1 MEIICILTDNLEA
14 LRTFSDKAA
23 VSDGNKPKNEA
34 QNKTEVEELSSII
47 RAKTEEIEILSR
59 KSEEAESDVE
69 ALRGSF
75 TALTALSDLRVR
87 QLEEEKQT
95 LTMHLV
101 AESLKVSSMAEQVA
115 VLEGKVADKEVQYQR
130 AKQAT
135 TALQR
140 MNDQANT
147 KAQTST
153 PAQAKALTQ
162 ADRGIL
168 RGESDD
174 ADGGEDGYGDLHTLR
189 KQASLDEMHR
199 AHEKEIKILTNQILV
214 VQDAKAAAESLL
226 KVSEGSGNNT
236 EHSDL
241 LVKYNAL
248 SSELNSEKFSGAAK
262 DVKISTLQDEKEKL
276 KNLTGNIGSLQEKLI
291 RMEQEIVRSH
301 SQLLTKETEL
311 LYLNGQIENSDSSS
325 KKTISELHQ
334 LNSSLSERMTQT
346 AATMKDLSNQLKT
359 STEEKSRIEKQ
370 YDEMTKICEKL
381 KNELNAER
389 KKSPK
394 VNQLEV
400 ERDTLLK
407 TVSLSGNTIRD
418 LEKKISGMTA
428 ELEIMKSAL
437 LGTER
442 GPAAIEAKDKQ
453 IALLI
458 KIDQLGVK
466 NAELIDSHAALL
478 GNERNQHQKVLSSL
492 HEMLKGKE
500 KEITTLKANEV
511 EHDRRNVSSVAS
523 PSAPPVPPPPPP
535 PLSQPLPPPPPL
547 PLSEGSAGI
556 AALSL
561 IVGQQQTSVQ
571 RLTEKLESAEG
582 LIFALTQALPG
593 SRLTQE
599 PDSFR
604 SPVRGRAATSSAN
617 SHRKEAGAKA
627 EAEADSDVDNGGAGE
642 SERKAD
648 HYNINNMHS
657 PTFTSPANDKRKGQR
672 ERDRASKIDSENE
685 KEGETELEK
694 DLILTPVQTSMSET
708 ESKLKEATRQWRT
721 NINPAIAESWSKV
734 PSRNDPQ
741 VVTKSPMRTRP
752 QRIKEKEK
760 EREREKERPGSEL
773 GLEMWALK
781 VARENRFLEDLTATL
796 KEEKLSVRREQE
808 SLGRRRA
815 KWRVK
820 KASKPGDT
828 LGKME
833 LREESAELNTH
844 TTRLNAAVEQT
855 RVMQGFL
862 TDRRRKLDA
871 LKDSLQ
877 QLSECRDALGVPTRV
892 KGSTAHPH
900 TDDADLTL
908 EAMHRLGRELDSE
921 VEVTLHQ
928 FGCPSS
934 ADEASDRVWGRSAHS
949 NHDGKAVSQDR
960 SYQRSAQNQS
970 TKPRPKPHNQQQQ
983 HSSGHPQQA
992 QGMRGFYSPQGSAP
1006 FDPRMYPFGYEQGT
1020 HYQMQTGPAYSN
1032 PDSGYVQQQQDMGRE
1047 RNQEGYYIP
1056 PPSSSSPPRSH
1067 EDPGRWSVP
1076 PSTTRFNMVG
1086 QTLPG
1091 DFSSSSMYTYPYTD
1105 LRHSAPHTER
1115 VPVRDPRAIREQLK
1129 DLTKRRAQSTEAYDT
1144 HARCVL
1150 CCLCVISST
1159 FASSLFA
1166 FLLSQ

>member
-1 MEIICILTDNLEA
+1 M
-14 LRTFSDKAA
+14 
-23 VSDGNKPKNEA
+23 
-34 QNKTEVEELSSII
+34 
-47 RAKTEEIEILSR
+47 SR
-59 KSEEAESDVE
+59 KSEKAESDVE

-75 TALTALSDLRVR
+75 SALTALSDLRVK

-115 VLEGKVADKEVQYQR
+115 ALEGQVADKEVQYQK

-135 TALQR
+135 SALQR
-140 MNDQANT
+140 LNDQAST
-147 KAQTST
+147 KAQTPTSSQSKVIT
-153 PAQAKALTQ
+153 R

-174 ADGGEDGYGDLHTLR
+174 GDGGEDGYGELHTLR

-214 VQDAKAAAESLL
+214 AQDARAAAESLL
-226 KVSEGSGNNT
+226 QVFNSSGNNT
-236 EHSDL
+236 DHSEL
-241 LVKYNAL
+241 LLKFTAL

-262 DVKISTLQDEKEKL
+262 DMKISTLQDEKEKL
-276 KNLTGNIGSLQEKLI
+276 KNQIGNIGSLQEKI
-291 RMEQEIVRSH
+291 MKMEREIVKSH

-311 LYLNGQIENSDSSS
+311 LYLNGQIENSDSSA
-325 KKTISELHQ
+325 KKTIGELHQ
-334 LNSSLSERMTQT
+334 LNCSLSERMTQA
-346 AATMKDLSNQLKT
+346 AATIKDLSNQLET
-359 STEEKSRIEKQ
+359 TTEVKSKIEKQ
-370 YDEMTKICEKL
+370 YEEMTRTCEKL

-394 VNQLEV
+394 ANQLEV

-407 TVSLSGNTIRD
+407 TVSLSGGTIRD
-418 LEKKISGMTA
+418 LEKKISSMTA
-428 ELEIMKSAL
+428 EIEIMKSAL

-466 NAELIDSHAALL
+466 NAELIASHAVLIS
-478 GNERNQHQKVLSSL
+478 NERNQHQKVLSSL

-500 KEITTLKANEV
+500 KEITTLKANKV
-511 EHDRRNVSSVAS
+511 ELDRRNTTSASVTS
-523 PSAPPVPPPPPP
+523 PSAPLIPPPPPP
-535 PLSQPLPPPPPL
+535 PLSQPLPPPL
-547 PLSEGSAGI
+547 HLSEGSAGI

-593 SRLTQE
+593 SRLTQG

-604 SPVRGRAATSSAN
+604 SPVRGRAATSSVN
-617 SHRKEAGAKA
+617 SHRKEGGAKA
-627 EAEADSDVDNGGAGE
+627 EAEADSDVDSGGAGE

-648 HYNINNMHS
+648 HYSTNNMHS
-657 PTFTSPANDKRKGQR
+657 PTLTSPANDTKIGQKER
-672 ERDRASKIDSENE
+672 ERASKIDNERENE
-685 KEGETELEK
+685 KEGETEFEK
-694 DLILTPVQTSMSET
+694 DLILSPDQTSMSEN
-708 ESKLKEATRQWRT
+708 ENKLKEATRQWRT
-721 NINPAIAESWSKV
+721 NINPSVAESWSKV
-734 PSRNDPQ
+734 PSRNGPQ
-741 VVTKSPMRTRP
+741 VVKKSPMRTRP

-760 EREREKERPGSEL
+760 DREREKEREKDRTGSEL

-820 KASKPGDT
+820 KASNPGDI

-862 TDRRRKLDA
+862 VERRRKLDA

-892 KGSTAHPH
+892 KGSTVHPH

-921 VEVTLHQ
+921 VEVTMHQ

-934 ADEASDRVWGRSAHS
+934 ADEASDRLWGRSANS

-970 TKPRPKPHNQQQQ
+970 TKPRPKPHSQQQQQQ

-992 QGMRGFYSPQGSAP
+992 QGMRGFYSPQGSTP

-1032 PDSGYVQQQQDMGRE
+1032 PDSGYAQQQQDMVRE
-1047 RNQEGYYIP
+1047 RHQEGYYIP
-1056 PPSSSSPPRSH
+1056 PSSPPRTH

-1076 PSTTRFNMVG
+1076 PSTTRFNMGG
-1086 QTLPG
+1086 QALPG
-1091 DFSSSSMYTYPYTD
+1091 DFSSSSSPSMYTYPYTD
-1105 LRHSAPHTER
+1105 LRQSAPHTER

-1144 HARCVL
+1144 HARCVV
-1150 CCLCVISST
+1150 CCLCFTSCTLLSPFSLLFIRVISLIPS
-1159 FASSLFA
+1159 
-1166 FLLSQ
+1166 

>member
-1 MEIICILTDNLEA
+1 M
-14 LRTFSDKAA
+14 
-23 VSDGNKPKNEA
+23 
-34 QNKTEVEELSSII
+34 
-47 RAKTEEIEILSR
+47 SR
-59 KSEEAESDVE
+59 KSEKAESDVE

-75 TALTALSDLRVR
+75 SALTALSDLRVR

-101 AESLKVSSMAEQVA
+101 AESLKVSSMAEQVM
-115 VLEGKVADKEVQYQR
+115 VLEGKVADKELQYQK
-130 AKQAT
+130 AKQAA

-140 MNDQANT
+140 MSDQANT
-147 KAQTST
+147 KAPTT
-153 PAQAKALTQ
+153 APAQAKAQTQ

-168 RGESDD
+168 RGESED

-189 KQASLDEMHR
+189 KQASLDETHR
-199 AHEKEIKILTNQILV
+199 AHEKEIRILTNQILV
-214 VQDAKAAAESLL
+214 AQDARTAAESLL
-226 KVSEGSGNNT
+226 RSSESSGNNT

-241 LVKYNAL
+241 LVKFNAL

-276 KNLTGNIGSLQEKLI
+276 KNLTGNIGSLQEKI
-291 RMEQEIVRSH
+291 IKMEQEIVKSH

-311 LYLNGQIENSDSSS
+311 LYLNGQIENSDTSS

-334 LNSSLSERMTQT
+334 LNSSLSERMTQA
-346 AATMKDLSNQLKT
+346 AATVRDLSNQLKT
-359 STEEKSRIEKQ
+359 STEEKSKIEKH
-370 YDEMTKICEKL
+370 YDEKTKICEKL

-418 LEKKISGMTA
+418 LEKRISSMTA
-428 ELEIMKSAL
+428 EMDIMKSAL

-458 KIDQLGVK
+458 KTDQLGVK
-466 NAELIDSHAALL
+466 NAELIASHAALL

-500 KEITTLKANEV
+500 KEITTLKANNV
-511 EHDRRNVSSVAS
+511 EHDRRKITSVAS

-547 PLSEGSAGI
+547 LPSEGSAGI

-593 SRLTQE
+593 SRLAQE

-604 SPVRGRAATSSAN
+604 SPVRGSAATSSVIMN
-617 SHRKEAGAKA
+617 SHRKEGGAKA
-627 EAEADSDVDNGGAGE
+627 EADADSDVDSGSAGE

-648 HYNINNMHS
+648 HYKTNNMHS
-657 PTFTSPANDKRKGQR
+657 PTFTSPGNDKRKGQR
-672 ERDRASKIDSENE
+672 ERERSSKIDSENE

-694 DLILTPVQTSMSET
+694 DLILTPDQTSMSEN
-708 ESKLKEATRQWRT
+708 ESKLKEAARQWRT
-721 NINPAIAESWSKV
+721 NINPSIAESWSKV

-760 EREREKERPGSEL
+760 EREREKEREKEKDRPGSEL

-808 SLGRRRA
+808 SLGKRRA

-820 KASKPGDT
+820 KASNPGDI

-844 TTRLNAAVEQT
+844 TSRLNAAVEQT

-877 QLSECRDALGVPTRV
+877 QLSECRDAFGVPTRV

-970 TKPRPKPHNQQQQ
+970 TKTRTKPHSQQQ

-1032 PDSGYVQQQQDMGRE
+1032 PDSGYVQQQQDMSRD

-1056 PPSSSSPPRSH
+1056 PPTSSSPPRTH

-1076 PSTTRFNMVG
+1076 PSTTRFNMGG
-1086 QTLPG
+1086 QALPG
-1091 DFSSSSMYTYPYTD
+1091 DFSSSFMYTYPYTD

-1150 CCLCVISST
+1150 CCFCVISST

>member
-1 MEIICILTDNLEA
+1 
-14 LRTFSDKAA
+14 
-23 VSDGNKPKNEA
+23 
-34 QNKTEVEELSSII
+34 
-47 RAKTEEIEILSR
+47 LSR
-59 KSEEAESDVE
+59 KSEKAESDVE

-75 TALTALSDLRVR
+75 SALTALSDLRVR

-130 AKQAT
+130 AKQAS

-140 MNDQANT
+140 LNDQSNT

-153 PAQAKALTQ
+153 TAQAKALTQ

-168 RGESDD
+168 RGESED

-189 KQASLDEMHR
+189 KQASLDEMYR

-214 VQDAKAAAESLL
+214 AQDARAAAESLL
-226 KVSEGSGNNT
+226 KASEGSGNST
-236 EHSDL
+236 EYSDL
-241 LVKYNAL
+241 QVKFNAL

-276 KNLTGNIGSLQEKLI
+276 KNLTGNIGSLQEKI
-291 RMEQEIVRSH
+291 IKMEQEIVKSH

-311 LYLNGQIENSDSSS
+311 LYLNGQIENSDTSS
-325 KKTISELHQ
+325 KKAISELHQ
-334 LNSSLSERMTQT
+334 LNSSLSERMTQA
-346 AATMKDLSNQLKT
+346 AATVKDLSNQLKT

-394 VNQLEV
+394 VHQLEV

-407 TVSLSGNTIRD
+407 TVSLSGSNIRD
-418 LEKKISGMTA
+418 LEKKINSMTA
-428 ELEIMKSAL
+428 EIEIMKSAL

-458 KIDQLGVK
+458 KIDQLGAK
-466 NAELIDSHAALL
+466 NAELIASHAVLIS
-478 GNERNQHQKVLSSL
+478 NERNQHQKVLSSL

-500 KEITTLKANEV
+500 KEITTLKANMV
-511 EHDRRNVSSVAS
+511 ELDRRTITSMTS
-523 PSAPPVPPPPPP
+523 PSVPPVPPPPPP
-535 PLSQPLPPPPPL
+535 RHT
-547 PLSEGSAGI
+547 SEGSAGI

-561 IVGQQQTSVQ
+561 IVGQQQSSVQ

-599 PDSFR
+599 PDSFK
-604 SPVRGRAATSSAN
+604 SPVRGRAATSAVLKS
-617 SHRKEAGAKA
+617 SHRKEGGAKA
-627 EAEADSDVDNGGAGE
+627 EAEADSDVDSGGAGE

-648 HYNINNMHS
+648 HYNTNNMHS

-672 ERDRASKIDSENE
+672 ERASKVYSDRENE

-694 DLILTPVQTSMSET
+694 DLILTPDQTSMSEN

-721 NINPAIAESWSKV
+721 NINPSIAESWSKV

-760 EREREKERPGSEL
+760 EREREKEREKEKERPGSEL
-773 GLEMWALK
+773 GLEMWTLK

-820 KASKPGDT
+820 KASNPGDI

-871 LKDSLQ
+871 LKDSLK
-877 QLSECRDALGVPTRV
+877 QLSECRDALGVPTHV

-934 ADEASDRVWGRSAHS
+934 ADEASDRVRGRSAHS

-960 SYQRSAQNQS
+960 SYQRSAQ
-970 TKPRPKPHNQQQQ
+970 KPRSKPHSQQQQ
-983 HSSGHPQQA
+983 HSSGHQQQA

-1006 FDPRMYPFGYEQGT
+1006 LDPRMYSFGYEQGT
-1020 HYQMQTGPAYSN
+1020 HYQMQPGPAYSN
-1032 PDSGYVQQQQDMGRE
+1032 PDSGYVQQQQQQDMGRE

-1056 PPSSSSPPRSH
+1056 PPSSSSSPRSH

-1076 PSTTRFNMVG
+1076 PNTTRFNMGG
-1086 QTLPG
+1086 QTLPS

-1150 CCLCVISST
+1150 TCLCFISAT
-1159 FASSLFA
+1159 FSFSFFP
-1166 FLLSQ
+1166 FLSPLL